1 MSVEPHRLDSN
12 SPQRDA
18 VLPRL
23 YLREPGWRVAVKQD
37 SQREFCYTVSPGED
51 HYHRLSAGEIYLF
64 RGDEKI
70 CFRCAD
76 RYGILEMAP
85 RPLRD
90 PVAPPRLEAT
100 EVVPFDLAPHPPGGP
115 LS

>member
-12 SPQRDA
+12 APQRDA

-23 YLREPGWRVAVKQD
+23 YLRDPAWRIAVKQD
-37 SQREFCYTVSPGED
+37 SQREFCYTINPGED
-51 HYHRLSAGEIYLF
+51 FYHRLSAGEIHLT
-64 RGDEKI
+64 RGEEKI
-70 CFRCAD
+70 CLRCAD
-76 RYGILEMAP
+76 RFGILEVAP

-100 EVVPFDLAPHPPGGP
+100 EAAPFELSPNPPGSP
-115 LS
+115 LA